1 MFYFLTLNEN
11 VYCTDNHERPRFT
24 KVLAFHLGRK
34 LEMVQ
39 LNDVWQPVSWKNR
52 YQLSSAGQLY
62 PSPNFQ
68 LILEYR
74 TPKIVKQN
82 THFSKMLDTQ
92 LLCDVHFIVK
102 GKKMGAHLAVMAA
115 ASPVMAA
122 MFEPNKFK
130 EGRSKCVTIQDM
142 KPEVFEQMLRYVY
155 TGEAPKFHDLCEDL
169 FLAADK
175 YNIDSLKGECEQ
187 YLSSK
192 LDNVNAIQRLIL
204 SHYHHAPALMEA
216 SLEHLN
222 VHQEEIWD
230 LPEWKQLVKKEPDVF
245 FLASHRMSVKENR
258 KTKMEI
264 LTLPLRN

>member
-1 MFYFLTLNEN
+1 
-11 VYCTDNHERPRFT
+11 
-24 KVLAFHLGRK
+24 
-34 LEMVQ
+34 
-39 LNDVWQPVSWKNR
+39 
-52 YQLSSAGQLY
+52 
-62 PSPNFQ
+62 
-68 LILEYR
+68 
-74 TPKIVKQN
+74 
-82 THFSKMLDTQ
+82 MLDTQ

-130 EGRSKCVTIQDM
+130 EGCSRCVTIEDM

-222 VHQEEIWD
+222 AHQEEIWNI
-230 LPEWKQLVKKEPDVF
+230 PEWKQLANKEPDIF
-245 FLASHRMSVKENR
+245 FLASHRMSATENR
-258 KTKMEI
+258 KRKWK
-264 LTLPLRN
+264 N